1 MKKYCCRA
9 FRMAYNT
16 VLVGRSEQL
25 KFILMEYS
33 KSDLNWLM
41 NKTEQCSERYMEAE
55 KFILELA
62 EMNWYQQNVLFW

>member
-1 MKKYCCRA
+1 
-9 FRMAYNT
+9 
-16 VLVGRSEQL
+16 
-25 KFILMEYS
+25 MEYS

-62 EMNWYQQNVLFW
+62 EMKWYQRMLCFDKILMFLKSRVKYKF

>member
-1 MKKYCCRA
+1 MW
-9 FRMAYNT
+9 
-16 VLVGRSEQL
+16 RSEQL

-41 NKTEQCSERYMEAE
+41 TKTEQCSERYMEAE

-62 EMNWYQQNVLFW
+62 EMKWYQRMFCFGKILKFLKSRDKYKF